1 MGALMNQPKNKLLRL
16 FCDEEGATA
25 VEYAIMIVLIIL
37 VCIATI
43 AVLGSKVDETFD
55 KFVTEYDK
63 VVT

>member
-1 MGALMNQPKNKLLRL
+1 MKQHESWFLSFFA
-16 FCDEEGATA
+16 DEGGATA

-43 AVLGSKVDETFD
+43 AILGGKVDQAFN

-63 VVT
+63 ATS